1 MRFFIVVIIIAA
13 FIGCVPTQ
21 QIADTSIPQILV
33 QDPLPALPE
42 SMQNTP
48 SEISMALF
56 ITEDGSVTKVRLM
69 KSSGS
74 SSWDSLAVATI
85 LRWQFVPAHTN
96 DKPISTWFHLR
107 APIRYMRPMYVTLAE
122 IVCTT
127 RERIDSVYKA
137 LKQEQDFNE
146 LAVSYSI
153 DPSRGNKG
161 VLGEMNIFCYPE
173 QIRRILSDLEIDEFT
188 KPIQYGD
195 QFVIFKRLKK

>member
-1 MRFFIVVIIIAA
+1 MK
-13 FIGCVPTQ
+13 
-21 QIADTSIPQILV
+21 
-33 QDPLPALPE
+33 PL
-42 SMQNTP
+42 
-48 SEISMALF
+48 
-56 ITEDGSVTKVRLM
+56 
-69 KSSGS
+69 
-74 SSWDSLAVATI
+74 
-85 LRWQFVPAHTN
+85 
-96 DKPISTWFHLR
+96 
-107 APIRYMRPMYVTLAE
+107 YVTLAE

-137 LKQEQDFNE
+137 LKHEQDFNE